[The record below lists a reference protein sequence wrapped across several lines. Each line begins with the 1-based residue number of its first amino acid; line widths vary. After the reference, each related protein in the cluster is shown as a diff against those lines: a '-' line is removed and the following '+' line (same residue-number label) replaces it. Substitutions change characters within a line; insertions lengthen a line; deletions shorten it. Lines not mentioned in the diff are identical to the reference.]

1 MSLRLC
7 FLIGNQWQPSENE
20 KNNELDLS
28 VISYINQ
35 QRPIFHEFNRNLIDD
50 TFLIS
55 ATAEY
60 AGMQTEGALVFFSP
74 FLSLVA

>member
-1 MSLRLC
+1 MKK
-7 FLIGNQWQPSENE
+7 

-28 VISYINQ
+28 VIPNVNQ
-35 QRPIFHEFNRNLIDD
+35 QRPIFQEFNRNPIVD

-60 AGMQTEGALVFFSP
+60 AGMKTEGALVFF